1 MPDAP
6 LLNWI
11 DVEGILERLGFEQV
25 FRAGAYAVFSNE
37 EGQGR
42 ITLVV
47 EEWDIPFDDLAR
59 DLSAFGISRVEVEAA
74 LESLYSDH

>member
-6 LLNWI
+6 MLNWI
-11 DVEGILERLGFEQV
+11 DVTGILERLGFEQI
-25 FRAGAYAVFSNE
+25 FRMGAYAVFNNG
-37 EGQGR
+37 EGQPP

-47 EEWDIPFDDLAR
+47 EGWDIPFADLAR
-59 DLSAFGISRVEVEAA
+59 DLAAIGISRVEVEAA

>member
-37 EGQGR
+37 EGQTR

-47 EEWDIPFDDLAR
+47 EEWDIPFDDFAR
-59 DLSAFGISRVEVEAA
+59 DLSAIGISRVEVEAA

>member
-37 EGQGR
+37 EGQAR

-47 EEWDIPFDDLAR
+47 EEWDIPFDDFAR